1 MISSSIVFCGR
12 GKQEISGRG
21 WWTAPRQLETALSQ
35 QTNKPYLLRFST
47 SYFLLFQVDCKNQEE
62 VSDLSWVIS
71 TASQKNITDGFCAFL
86 QLRMSPSYLIEWKR
100 VPLVTPD
107 QTVIILPNLAQDY
120 LDLEWHSTQES
131 GLLLGQDMTSRESWR
146 VHSSYLLVILRTFCL
161 GFSSRDVEPAPPL
174 ISNHLHFSM
183 GSLIARWILLFE
195 YVLV

>member
-1 MISSSIVFCGR
+1 MQSFSIWKIMISSSIVFCGR

-71 TASQKNITDGFCAFL
+71 TASQKNITDGFCPFL
-86 QLRMSPSYLIEWKR
+86 QLWMSPSYLIEWKR

-107 QTVIILPNLAQDY
+107 AYLIFVIFLTQAKFLENKIYTEKCQFLPIFRQFLPIY
-120 LDLEWHSTQES
+120 T
-131 GLLLGQDMTSRESWR
+131 
-146 VHSSYLLVILRTFCL
+146 
-161 GFSSRDVEPAPPL
+161 
-174 ISNHLHFSM
+174 
-183 GSLIARWILLFE
+183 
-195 YVLV
+195 